1 MLTLSELQNL
11 EYKIEKQ
18 HYLTLGDLEVVDRKN
33 KVKEYDYSSKEGKIP
48 LGIIYKSEEPTLEDK
63 WPQLKE
69 LQKKKVGWINKDK
82 DLIKKV

>member
-1 MLTLSELQNL
+1 M
-11 EYKIEKQ
+11 YKIKDNENMEIAEK
-18 HYLTLGDLEVVDRKN
+18 LA
-33 KVKEYDYSSKEGKIP
+33 KEYDYSSKEGKIP

-69 LQKKKVGWINKDK
+69 LQKKKVGWVNKDE